1 MFSMSR
7 LQYKDSE
14 EADEEK
20 KAREDLR
27 KVFECGWLQIVND
40 DRGVFKKSRYISC
53 TSIICICAM
62 LNKPVANV
70 VVNPSLLWIW

>member
-1 MFSMSR
+1 MLNMSR
-7 LQYKDSE
+7 LQYKDNE

-20 KAREDLR
+20 KAREDLT

-53 TSIICICAM
+53 TS
-62 LNKPVANV
+62 
-70 VVNPSLLWIW
+70 